1 MLQKKPYLIL
11 WFLAAILAIIFSF
24 SYFFDVDNEFV
35 LNFGDTYFVIA
46 HSHLFLLFSL
56 WLLLCGF
63 GYFIL
68 NKYKITPIYSLTKL
82 HIVFTLLTLF
92 TIILDKF
99 IDHNDI
105 ENILVWTAILL
116 FPIAQIIYF
125 MNIIAATVLKLQE
138 NTN

>member
-1 MLQKKPYLIL
+1 MLQNRPYLFL
-11 WFLAAILAIIFSF
+11 WFLAAVLAISFSF
-24 SYFFDVDNEFV
+24 SYFFDIDNEFV
-35 LNFGDTYFVIA
+35 LNFGDTYFVIR

-68 NKYKITPIYSLTKL
+68 KNYKISPIYSLTKL
-82 HIVFTLLTLF
+82 HIIFTLLTLF

-105 ENILVWTAILL
+105 ENILVWVAILL
-116 FPIAQIIYF
+116 FPVAQIIYF
-125 MNIIAATVLKLQE
+125 MNIIAATV
-138 NTN
+138 